1 MKIIAQ
7 ILSAT
12 DITTATKDRDGRKVT
27 TGQVKLLCTDPSQII
42 DVAITEEQ
50 VAAGYHSSLKTIVGK
65 GPTEF
70 MVEYR
75 SGSFGDATTVTAPT
89 TGFRLVPGSPCQRPG
104 KGVSHGR

>member
-7 ILSAT
+7 ILSNT
-12 DITTATKDRDGRKVT
+12 DITTTTKDRDNRKVT
-27 TGQVKLLCTDPSQII
+27 TGLVKLLCTDPSQII

-50 VAAGYHSSLKTIVGK
+50 VTAGYHAQLKTIVGK

-75 SGSFGDATTVTAPT
+75 NGSFGDDNGRHRQFN
-89 TGFRLVPGSPCQRPG
+89 GFRLVDLPASVLSSQA
-104 KGVSHGR
+104 KA

>member
-1 MKIIAQ
+1 MKTIAQ
-7 ILSAT
+7 ILPAT

-50 VAAGYHSSLKTIVGK
+50 VMAGYHSSLKTIVGK

-70 MVEYR
+70 MVVYR
-75 SGSFGDATTVTAPT
+75 SGSFGDDNTRHRSYN
-89 TGFRLVPGSPCQRPG
+89 GFRLVDLPASVQA
-104 KGVSHGR
+104 KA

>member
-12 DITTATKDRDGRKVT
+12 DIITATKQRDGRMVVT
-27 TGQVKLLCTDPSQII
+27 GTVKLLTTDPSQII

-50 VAAGYHSSLKTIVGK
+50 VTAGYHSMLKTIAGK

-75 SGSFGDATTVTAPT
+75 NGSFGDDNGRHRQFN
-89 TGFRLVPGSPCQRPG
+89 GFRLVDLPATVHNA
-104 KGVSHGR
+104 KA

>member
-7 ILSAT
+7 ILSGT

-27 TGQVKLLCTDPSQII
+27 TGTVKLLTTDPSQII

-50 VAAGYHSSLKTIVGK
+50 VTAGYHAMLKTIAGK

-75 SGSFGDATTVTAPT
+75 NGSFGDDNGRHRQFN
-89 TGFRLVPGSPCQRPG
+89 GFRLVDLPASVHNA
-104 KGVSHGR
+104 KA

>member
-50 VAAGYHSSLKTIVGK
+50 VAAGYHASLKTIVGK

-75 SGSFGDATTVTAPT
+75 SGSFGDDNNRHRSYN
-89 TGFRLVPGSPCQRPG
+89 GFRLVDLPASVQA
-104 KGVSHGR
+104 KA